1 MFFAFDDILTIVCF
15 CLDEFSSLGYL
26 SIQHPLNKF
35 RKKGGRLMILAQS
48 ELQINLAYSKL
59 EREVMLENFKYIMVL
74 GASTPK
80 VQYELSDMI
89 GVIKNTDGTTKR
101 IVEPDELKLLGNYLY
116 LINPGGAIKLRKNYY
131 YL

>member
-1 MFFAFDDILTIVCF
+1 
-15 CLDEFSSLGYL
+15 
-26 SIQHPLNKF
+26 
-35 RKKGGRLMILAQS
+35 MILAQS
-48 ELQINLAYSKL
+48 ELQIDLAYSKL